1 MEAKSREQELEA
13 AGFIVSMM
21 KKKRKTSWHFIFMQP
36 MTPSQRVV
44 LSTFK
49 VEVFTSTNLTN
60 AIPQRHA
67 QMFVNW

>member
-13 AGFIVSMM
+13 AGFIVSMVR
-21 KKKRKTSWHFIFMQP
+21 KKRKTSWHFYFYT
-36 MTPSQRVV
+36 TPIQRVV
-44 LSTFK
+44 LSNFK

-67 QMFVNW
+67 QMFVT